1 MKAARCT
8 EHGRPEG
15 ITVVDLFDPV
25 PGPGEVLVRVRAAA
39 VDFPDVLIVADR
51 YQFRL
56 RCRSHPGNESGRS
69 PAERMPTWWSTPVGG
84 DHAEAVLRALR

>member
-15 ITVVDLFDPV
+15 ITVVDLSDPV

-51 YQFRL
+51 YQFRV
-56 RCRSHPGNESGRS
+56 RCRSYPAASSRESSPRWAPASGVPRS
-69 PAERMPTWWSTPVGG
+69 AR
-84 DHAEAVLRALR
+84 R